1 MSITVNCGYFKYVMA
16 TFLALLITQGTAS
29 AETKLRSTAP
39 GQIQIKKKTLTPVR
53 PAPAAIGN
61 IVPKGTTT
69 LKVCAQGTC
78 REGLGSWLANTLT
91 VAPGARAIPRDFSWK
106 TTAAGIASARWQIS
120 TQPFTGSAT
129 NPPGLVSE
137 GNAGSPKPGL
147 FTLNLAKLPPLQA
160 GRFKQKKPQAGF
172 NKIPERYYVRVVPMF
187 GGKPAAAISNTLRI
201 DFPKN
206 APRQTNPLVQVPDVP
221 DNVYSV
227 SIVSF
232 DRIKPQTL
240 HWGCINITGVDKNAF
255 SPAEQTSLNLYK
267 QLLQSGKPMCPKP
280 YKGQGEKSWY
290 ESLWDF
296 VSGGVSWVSST
307 YANIKSA
314 AIKAIAKSINAL
326 PGNLCNAKCE
336 KGLMTGLNTGL
347 VALGVPPTLPNMED
361 LTNQGMDYLVEVAAS
376 QAGISC
382 DAQCQDAIRSGI
394 KNMAKEI
401 TRTTVK
407 SYCNAELA
415 HSHGAEPICL
425 HAGVTARPAP
435 GSASQPARVVVR
447 VTRKSNA
454 WAYSEQRPD
463 RLKIRFRRHE
473 LSRHPQLPGPHQYL
487 LQ

>member
-1 MSITVNCGYFKYVMA
+1 MKA
-16 TFLALLITQGTAS
+16 
-29 AETKLRSTAP
+29 TAP
-39 GQIQIKKKTLTPVR
+39 
-53 PAPAAIGN
+53 
-61 IVPKGTTT
+61 
-69 LKVCAQGTC
+69 
-78 REGLGSWLANTLT
+78 
-91 VAPGARAIPRDFSWK
+91 
-106 TTAAGIASARWQIS
+106 GIASARWQIS

-187 GGKPAAAISNTLRI
+187 GGKPAAAIPNTLRI

-240 HWGCINITGVDKNAF
+240 HWGCINITGVDENAF

-280 YKGQGEKSWY
+280 YKGEGEKSWY
-290 ESLWDF
+290 ESLWDL

-326 PGNLCNAKCE
+326 PGNLCNATCE

-407 SYCNAELA
+407 SYCDAELA

-463 RLKIRFRRHE
+463 RLKIISSARTIPAPTTFRY
-473 LSRHPQLPGPHQYL
+473 PPTPATVILPSIPAIL
-487 LQ
+487 KC